1 MFLLFPSE
9 PTDSKTLETSLQQA
23 MGRTGSSHRSGLE
36 VSMSLLKMRQRE
48 TSRAHSVSRTCGVT
62 ISPAPPG
69 AQTGRRRPWGS
80 RVGILP
86 DFPEEV
92 LTLLQGAWVTEETEA
107 GPIPKRHRTPLWP
120 APPHLLASRADL

>member
-9 PTDSKTLETSLQQA
+9 PTDSKTLKFLTLETSLQQA

-62 ISPAPPG
+62 ISPAPGTDWPTATVGLTCGNPARLPRGG
-69 AQTGRRRPWGS
+69 ADAAAGSLGDWGN
-80 RVGILP
+80 
-86 DFPEEV
+86 
-92 LTLLQGAWVTEETEA
+92 
-107 GPIPKRHRTPLWP
+107 
-120 APPHLLASRADL
+120 